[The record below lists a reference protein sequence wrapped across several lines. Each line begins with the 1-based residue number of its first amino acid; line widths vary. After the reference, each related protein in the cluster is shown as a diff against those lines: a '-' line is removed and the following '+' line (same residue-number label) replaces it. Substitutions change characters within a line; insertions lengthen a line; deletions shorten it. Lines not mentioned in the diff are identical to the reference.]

1 MEPGEQGINSYGA
14 KIIGDNR
21 TWEYRTGNLSQGL
34 RTSLGNGAGMVPG
47 EDCKVRKEELASW
60 TLARPGL
67 RIIVLWNDPKNPEV
81 FDLSARA
88 FDDGKG
94 PN

>member
-1 MEPGEQGINSYGA
+1 MSVSE
-14 KIIGDNR
+14 
-21 TWEYRTGNLSQGL
+21 
-34 RTSLGNGAGMVPG
+34 
-47 EDCKVRKEELASW
+47 EDCKVRKGDLASW

-67 RIIVLWNDPKNPEV
+67 RIIVLWNDPSNPEV